1 MAVHVRQHHVTNR
14 RTWCVLQEVS
24 AATVNEHI
32 DSADGVGSFRVAG
45 ASLVVLA
52 AMMVF
57 FLWLIA
63 MGVTLLRWR
72 PSVVPA
78 AKLRDANRV
87 AASRNEG

>member
-1 MAVHVRQHHVTNR
+1 M
-14 RTWCVLQEVS
+14 L
-24 AATVNEHI
+24 
-32 DSADGVGSFRVAG
+32 GVGIVRTGAVPRALGWVMLVQGAAVGLVAYPLQYFRVAG

-72 PSVVPA
+72 PSSHGMPGGA
-78 AKLRDANRV
+78 
-87 AASRNEG
+87 AASA

>member
-1 MAVHVRQHHVTNR
+1 M
-14 RTWCVLQEVS
+14 
-24 AATVNEHI
+24 NEHI

-45 ASLVVLA
+45 ASLA

-78 AKLRDANRV
+78 AKLRDENR
-87 AASRNEG
+87 